1 MKRLIPSLWVLVLIP
16 TLFSCDKIDVTEYCP
31 TCSPVVSWT
40 SYGDLDLLRASYNGY
55 YTIAE
60 STVLSLQLD
69 CGWDI
74 YDELQ
79 GGSNGRPYA
88 VTDCDASVLMYWEDE
103 KFQYLE
109 LYENWEG
116 TFDTGLKMGASLDE
130 FLLAYPD
137 FERLDATPNVIT
149 YIYTQKRYLVF
160 AYFDLAGQKLSTLRI
175 ERN

>member
-16 TLFSCDKIDVTEYCP
+16 VLFSCNKIDVTESCP

-40 SYGDLDLLRASYNGY
+40 SYGELNLLRASYNGY
-55 YTIAE
+55 FTIADY
-60 STVLSLQLD
+60 TVVSLHLD

-74 YDELQ
+74 YNELQ

-88 VTDCDASVLMYWEDE
+88 VTDCDNSVLMYWEDTF
-103 KFQYLE
+103 FQYLE
-109 LYENWEG
+109 LYDNWEG
-116 TFDTGLKMGASLDE
+116 TLDTGLKMGANLDN

-137 FERLDATPNVIT
+137 FERLDATPDFIT
-149 YIYTQKRYLVF
+149 YTYSEKRFRVF
-160 AYFDLAGQKLSTLRI
+160 AYFELGGQTLSKLRI